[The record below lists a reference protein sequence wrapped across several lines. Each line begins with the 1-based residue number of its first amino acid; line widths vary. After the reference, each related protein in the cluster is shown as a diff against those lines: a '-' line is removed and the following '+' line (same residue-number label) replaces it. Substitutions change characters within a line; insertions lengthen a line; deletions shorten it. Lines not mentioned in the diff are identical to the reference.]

1 MDSLNSESNEP
12 EVEITAEDAEF
23 APVLTNESSDNRRVA
38 AVNFKLR
45 AIRGDAQYFGHLHD
59 LISEA
64 HDEGADTVVLPELHV
79 LELLSLHPDLRET
92 KAPRFLAQYADS
104 LEEWLQR
111 ISDNSGMTII
121 GGSHFRETPTGIRNV
136 CAICQPGQPRRIS
149 EKNNLTRYEAEVWG
163 LERGEHLAITEN
175 SVGVTV
181 CYDSE
186 FPDSGRLLAEQ
197 GVLIQAIPA
206 WTETQRGFQR
216 VRWSALARA
225 VENQIFVI
233 HASLVGGFD
242 REPVPFSFGSSAIIA
257 PSSETFPPDAILRES
272 ALNEEAVI
280 LADLNFEALEHARTA
295 SEVANWEDRG
305 RAVWK
310 LG

>member
-1 MDSLNSESNEP
+1 MSEEPNEISAS
-12 EVEITAEDAEF
+12 EEAVFD
-23 APVLTNESSDNRRVA
+23 PVLNAEGSENRRVA
-38 AVNFKLR
+38 AVNFRLR
-45 AIRGDAQYFGHLHD
+45 NIRGDAQYFGHLHD

-79 LELLSLHPDLRET
+79 LELLSLHPDLSET
-92 KAPRFLAQYADS
+92 KAPKFLAQYADS

-121 GGSHFRETPTGIRNV
+121 GGSHFRESATGIRNV
-136 CAICQPGQPRRIS
+136 CAICQPGVARRIS

-163 LERGEHLAITEN
+163 LERGEKLALTEN

-186 FPDSGRLLAEQ
+186 FPDSGRLLAES
-197 GVLIQAIPA
+197 GALIQAIPA

-257 PSSETFPPDAILRES
+257 PSSEPFPPDAILRES

-310 LG
+310 LD

>member
-1 MDSLNSESNEP
+1 MESLNPEDNEP
-12 EVEITAEDAEF
+12 TLES
-23 APVLTNESSDNRRVA
+23 APDEAFEPALLNEATDNRRVA
-38 AVNFKLR
+38 AVNFRLR
-45 AIRGDAQYFGHLHD
+45 NIRGDAQYFGHLHD

-79 LELLSLHPDLRET
+79 LELLSLHPDLNET
-92 KAPRFLAQYADS
+92 KAPKFLAQYADS

-111 ISDNSGMTII
+111 IAENSGMTIV
-121 GGSHFRETPTGIRNV
+121 GGSHFRETATGLRNV
-136 CAICQPGQPRRIS
+136 CAICQPGLPIRIAQ
-149 EKNNLTRYEAEVWG
+149 KNNLTRYEAEIWD
-163 LERGEHLAITEN
+163 LERGDYLAVTDN
-175 SVGVTV
+175 AVGVTV

-186 FPDSGRLLAEQ
+186 FPDSGRLLAEN
-197 GVLIQAIPA
+197 GALIQAIPA

-257 PSSETFPPDAILRES
+257 PSAEPFPPDAILRES
-272 ALNEEAVI
+272 PLNEEAVI
-280 LADLNFEALEHARTA
+280 LADLNFEALEQARSA
-295 SEVANWEDRG
+295 SEVSNWEDRA

-310 LG
+310 LGE